1 MRLYEYG
8 HSIRTCRIFTRVTTK
23 KWPAQKLRQLATAA
37 PLQVE
42 KYDIACGIS
51 GHITVEIRNGV
62 LLRDSPKTPL
72 VIYLPPY
79 PSSPL
84 SSFHPPSWLLNSYPV
99 INIPY
104 RWSHDPKTSFRK
116 QRSHAFPIPLIL
128 RLSLTA
134 TTVHDTLQTYSWLL
148 KSYLPSLLPEPQ
160 PLDSTYFYKNPKPI
174 QRPLLIY
181 GSYLGGT
188 LATSL
193 ALTESFTSSF
203 LPTKIHSLI
212 VHNGI
217 FDWTPISTTP
227 DPSIFHSISAD
238 SSKNLSYNRLSTLDL
253 YESSPWTTLTL
264 HAVKT
269 RLFSSPSQTFDPFA
283 SPILFFRTAGIAVP
297 QRWPVPPPA
306 SLPPSSFPPTET
318 SSFQSAGSI
327 EADDFSRYPDPQ
339 FPHPDLSNEYA
350 TEEEEE
356 EPHEAL
362 LESRKSNLIFPP
374 TKSSLQIPRSLF
386 TYSPFPFAE
395 EKAYDISQN
404 ISPDEGK
411 IEEKD
416 EGEKENNIF
425 KQQAQELT
433 KLMRRSVVMHELKV
447 RVLWDEDCDADET
460 AKERVA
466 EMEVGDAGWD
476 GAVERDTVVREWIDE
491 GGL

>member
-8 HSIRTCRIFTRVTTK
+8 HSIRTCRIFARVTIK

-51 GHITVEIRNGV
+51 GHITVDPNREA
-62 LLRDSPKTPL
+62 KTPGMAFQ
-72 VIYLPPY
+72 IIRDNSRITCGKRSSGLPPLVAVLA
-79 PSSPL
+79 S
-84 SSFHPPSWLLNSYPV
+84 
-99 INIPY
+99 
-104 RWSHDPKTSFRK
+104 
-116 QRSHAFPIPLIL
+116 
-128 RLSLTA
+128 
-134 TTVHDTLQTYSWLL
+134 VHDTLQTYSWLL
-148 KSYLPSLLPEPQ
+148 KSYLPSLLQEPK
-160 PLDSTYFYKNPKPI
+160 PLDSTYFYNNPKPI

-203 LPTKIHSLI
+203 SPTKIHSLI

-227 DPSIFHSISAD
+227 DPSIFHSASAD
-238 SSKNLSYNRLSTLDL
+238 SSQNLSYNRLSTLDL

-264 HAVKT
+264 HALKT

-283 SPILFFRTAGIAVP
+283 SPILFFRTSGISVP
-297 QRWPVPPPA
+297 QRWPIPPPA
-306 SLPPSSFPPTET
+306 SPPPSSISPTET
-318 SSFQSAGSI
+318 SSSESTDFI
-327 EADDFSRYPDPQ
+327 EANDFSPYPDPQ
-339 FPHPDLSNEYA
+339 FPYPDLSNEYA

-362 LESRKSNLIFPP
+362 FESRKSNLLFPP
-374 TKSSLQIPRSLF
+374 AKSSLRIPRSLF
-386 TYSPFPFAE
+386 TYSSFLFAG
-395 EKAYDISQN
+395 EKAYDISQD
-404 ISPDEGK
+404 ISQDEGK

-433 KLMRRSVVMHELKV
+433 KLMRRSVVMHELKE
-447 RVLWDEDCDADET
+447 RVQWDEDCDADET
-460 AKERVA
+460 AKERVT

>member
-8 HSIRTCRIFTRVTTK
+8 HSIRTCRIFARVATK

-51 GHITVEIRNGV
+51 GHITVEIRNGF

-84 SSFHPPSWLLNSYPV
+84 SSFHTPSWLLNSYPV

-116 QRSHAFPIPLIL
+116 QRSHAFPIPL
-128 RLSLTA
+128 
-134 TTVHDTLQTYSWLL
+134 HDTLQAYSWLL
-148 KSYLPSLLPEPQ
+148 KIYLPSLLPEPK
-160 PLDSTYFYKNPKPI
+160 PLESTYFYNNPKPI

-217 FDWTPISTTP
+217 FNWTPISTTP
-227 DPSIFHSISAD
+227 DPSIFNSESAD
-238 SSKNLSYNRLSTLDL
+238 SSPNLSYNRLSTLDL

-264 HAVKT
+264 HALKT

-283 SPILFFRTAGIAVP
+283 SPILFFRNSGISVP

-306 SLPPSSFPPTET
+306 SIPPTET
-318 SSFQSAGSI
+318 SSFESTGSI

-339 FPHPDLSNEYA
+339 FPHPDLSNECA
-350 TEEEEE
+350 TEDDEE
-356 EPHEAL
+356 EPHETL

-374 TKSSLQIPRSLF
+374 ANSSLRIPRSLF
-386 TYSPFPFAE
+386 TYSSFPFTG
-395 EKAYDISQN
+395 EKAFDISQN
-404 ISPDEGK
+404 ISQDEGK
-411 IEEKD
+411 IGEKD
-416 EGEKENNIF
+416 EGEKGNNIF

-433 KLMRRSVVMHELKV
+433 KLMRRSVVLHELKV
-447 RVLWDEDCDADET
+447 RVQWDEDCDAGEN
-460 AKERVA
+460 AKERVT

-476 GAVERDTVVREWIDE
+476 GAVERDTAVREWIDE

>member
-8 HSIRTCRIFTRVTTK
+8 HSIRTCRIFARVATK

-51 GHITVEIRNGV
+51 GHITVEIRNGF

-84 SSFHPPSWLLNSYPV
+84 SSFHTPSWLLNSYPV

-116 QRSHAFPIPLIL
+116 QRSHTFPIPL
-128 RLSLTA
+128 
-134 TTVHDTLQTYSWLL
+134 HDTLQAYSWLL
-148 KSYLPSLLPEPQ
+148 KSYLPSLLPEPK
-160 PLDSTYFYKNPKPI
+160 PLESTYFYNNPKPI

-188 LATSL
+188 LATSI

-217 FDWTPISTTP
+217 FNWTPISTTP
-227 DPSIFHSISAD
+227 DPSIFHSESAD
-238 SSKNLSYNRLSTLDL
+238 SSPNLSYNRLSTLDL

-264 HAVKT
+264 HALKT

-283 SPILFFRTAGIAVP
+283 SPILFFRNSGISVP

-306 SLPPSSFPPTET
+306 SIPPTET
-318 SSFQSAGSI
+318 SSFESTDSI

-339 FPHPDLSNEYA
+339 LPHPDLSNEYA
-350 TEEEEE
+350 TEDDEE

-374 TKSSLQIPRSLF
+374 ANSSLRIPRSLF
-386 TYSPFPFAE
+386 TYSPFPFTG

-404 ISPDEGK
+404 TSQDEGK
-411 IEEKD
+411 IEETD
-416 EGEKENNIF
+416 EGEKGNNIF

-433 KLMRRSVVMHELKV
+433 KLMRRSVVMHELKI
-447 RVLWDEDCDADET
+447 RVQWDEDCDADET
-460 AKERVA
+460 AKERVT

>member
-1 MRLYEYG
+1 M
-8 HSIRTCRIFTRVTTK
+8 FARVTTK
-23 KWPAQKLRQLATAA
+23 KWTAQKLRQLATAA

-42 KYDIACGIS
+42 RYDIACGIS
-51 GHITVEIRNGV
+51 GHITVEIHNGF

-116 QRSHAFPIPLIL
+116 QRSHAFPIPL
-128 RLSLTA
+128 
-134 TTVHDTLQTYSWLL
+134 HDTLQTYSWLL
-148 KSYLPSLLPEPQ
+148 KSYLPSLLPEPK
-160 PLDSTYFYKNPKPI
+160 PLDSTYFYNNPKPI

-212 VHNGI
+212 VHDGI

-227 DPSIFHSISAD
+227 DPSIFHSESAD
-238 SSKNLSYNRLSTLDL
+238 SSQNLSYNRLSTLDL

-264 HAVKT
+264 HALKT

-283 SPILFFRTAGIAVP
+283 SPILFFRTSGISVP
-297 QRWPVPPPA
+297 QRWPISPPA
-306 SLPPSSFPPTET
+306 SPPPSSISPTEI
-318 SSFQSAGSI
+318 SSSESTDSI
-327 EADDFSRYPDPQ
+327 EADDFSPYPGPQ
-339 FPHPDLSNEYA
+339 FPYPDLSNEYA
-350 TEEEEE
+350 NEEEEKEE
-356 EPHEAL
+356 EPHEAPF
-362 LESRKSNLIFPP
+362 ESRKSNLIFPP
-374 TKSSLQIPRSLF
+374 AKSSLRIPRSLF
-386 TYSPFPFAE
+386 TYSSFPFAG
-395 EKAYDISQN
+395 EKAYDISQ
-404 ISPDEGK
+404 DEGK

-433 KLMRRSVVMHELKV
+433 KLMRRSVVMHELKE
-447 RVLWDEDCDADET
+447 RVQWDEDCDADET
-460 AKERVA
+460 AKERVT

-476 GAVERDTVVREWIDE
+476 GAVERGTVVREWIDE

>member
-8 HSIRTCRIFTRVTTK
+8 HSIRTCRIFARVTTR
-23 KWPAQKLRQLATAA
+23 KWPAQRLRQLATAA

-51 GHITVEIRNGV
+51 GHITVELHNGF

-84 SSFHPPSWLLNSYPV
+84 SPFHPPSWLLNSYPV

-104 RWSHDPKTSFRK
+104 RWSHDPRTSFRQ
-116 QRSHAFPIPLIL
+116 QRSHAFPIPL
-128 RLSLTA
+128 
-134 TTVHDTLQTYSWLL
+134 HDTLQAYSWLL
-148 KSYLPSLLPEPQ
+148 KSYLPSLLPEPK
-160 PLDSTYFYKNPKPI
+160 PLDSTYFYNNPKPI

-217 FDWTPISTTP
+217 FDWTPIATTP
-227 DPSIFHSISAD
+227 DPSIFDSRSAD
-238 SSKNLSYNRLSTLDL
+238 SSQNLSYNRLSTLDL

-264 HAVKT
+264 HALKT

-283 SPILFFRTAGIAVP
+283 SPILFFRTSGISVP
-297 QRWPVPPPA
+297 QRWPIPPPA
-306 SLPPSSFPPTET
+306 SPSPSPFPPTQT
-318 SSFQSAGSI
+318 SDSESTDST
-327 EADDFSRYPDPQ
+327 EADDFSPYPDPQ
-339 FPHPDLSNEYA
+339 FPYPDLSNEYA
-350 TEEEEE
+350 TEEEEAE

-362 LESRKSNLIFPP
+362 SESRKSNLIFPP
-374 TKSSLQIPRSLF
+374 AQSSLRIPRSLF
-386 TYSPFPFAE
+386 TYSSSFAG
-395 EKAYDISQN
+395 EKTQHISQN
-404 ISPDEGK
+404 IPQDEGK
-411 IEEKD
+411 VEEKED
-416 EGEKENNIF
+416 EEKEENNIF

-433 KLMRRSVVMHELKV
+433 KLMRRSIVMHELKE
-447 RVLWDEDCDADET
+447 RVLWDEDCDAGET
-460 AKERVA
+460 TNERVT

-476 GAVERDTVVREWIDE
+476 GAVERDTVVREWIEE